1 MENKTEKVYNPEF
14 MEKTHSLREE
24 IYKVI
29 DGKNNLVL
37 ISALMPIVEE
47 AIIQIDDKDV
57 RNKIVDLAIKELKK
71 RR

>member
-1 MENKTEKVYNPEF
+1 

-29 DGKNNLVL
+29 DGKNNFVL

-57 RNKIVDLAIKELKK
+57 RNRIVELAIKELKK